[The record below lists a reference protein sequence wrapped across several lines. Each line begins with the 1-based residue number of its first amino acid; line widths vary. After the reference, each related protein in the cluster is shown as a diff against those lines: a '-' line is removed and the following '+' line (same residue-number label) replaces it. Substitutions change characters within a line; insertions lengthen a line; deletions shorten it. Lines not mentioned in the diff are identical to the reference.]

1 MGYSV
6 PVGDGVQC
14 TNVGINTNVEISVHV
29 VLVEGVGEKEAGR
42 RCVEEGF
49 GCT

>member
-14 TNVGINTNVEISVHV
+14 TNVGINTKVEISVHV

-42 RCVEEGF
+42 RLGGAGF
-49 GCT
+49 WL